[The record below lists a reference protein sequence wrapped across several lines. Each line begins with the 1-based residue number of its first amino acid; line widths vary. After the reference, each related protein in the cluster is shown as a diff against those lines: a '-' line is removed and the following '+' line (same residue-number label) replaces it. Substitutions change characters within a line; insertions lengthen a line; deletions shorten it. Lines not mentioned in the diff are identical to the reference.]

1 MFVSAWGCGLD
12 LQFFWRKDMARLLV
26 ALGTAGMLA
35 VASAMPAA
43 AAPLTA
49 TPAASAESMV
59 TTVAMKKK
67 VYKKKMVKKH
77 HRHKR
82 VAKVAVAPAPYCFLD
97 RLFRHR

>member
-1 MFVSAWGCGLD
+1 
-12 LQFFWRKDMARLLV
+12 MARLLV
-26 ALGTAGMLA
+26 ALGTAGILA

-49 TPAASAESMV
+49 TPAASADSMV

-67 VYKKKMVKKH
+67 VYKKKLVKKH
-77 HRHKR
+77 HHKH
-82 VAKVAVAPAPYCFLD
+82 VAKVAVAEAPYCLLD

>member
-1 MFVSAWGCGLD
+1 
-12 LQFFWRKDMARLLV
+12 MARFLV

-77 HRHKR
+77 RHKH
-82 VAKVAVAPAPYCFLD
+82 VAKVAVVAAPYCLLD
-97 RLFRHR
+97 HLFRHR

>member
-1 MFVSAWGCGLD
+1 MFVPAWGCGVD
-12 LQFFWRKDMARLLV
+12 LKCFWRKNMARLLV

-49 TPAASAESMV
+49 TPAASAETMV

-67 VYKKKMVKKH
+67 MAKKKMVKKH
-77 HRHKR
+77 HKHKK
-82 VAKVAVAPAPYCFLD
+82 VAKVAVVAAPYCLLD
-97 RLFRHR
+97 ALFHRK

>member
-1 MFVSAWGCGLD
+1 MGMRPRLELLSED
-12 LQFFWRKDMARLLV
+12 NMARLLV

-35 VASAMPAA
+35 IASAMPAA

-67 VYKKKMVKKH
+67 MAKKKMVKKVS
-77 HRHKR
+77 KKK
-82 VAKVAVAPAPYCFLD
+82 VVKVAVAPAPICILD
-97 RLFRHR
+97 ALFHRK

>member
-1 MFVSAWGCGLD
+1 
-12 LQFFWRKDMARLLV
+12 MARLLV

-49 TPAASAESMV
+49 TPAASAETMV

-67 VYKKKMVKKH
+67 IVKKKLVKKH
-77 HRHKR
+77 KHKK
-82 VAKVAVAPAPYCFLD
+82 VAKVAVVAAPYCLLD
-97 RLFRHR
+97 ALFHRK

>member
-12 LQFFWRKDMARLLV
+12 LKCFWRKDMARLLV

-43 AAPLTA
+43 AAPLTV
-49 TPAASAESMV
+49 TPSASADSMV

-67 VYKKKMVKKH
+67 AHKKMVKKH
-77 HRHKR
+77 HRHKH
-82 VAKVAVAPAPYCFLD
+82 VAKVAVVEAPLCLLD
-97 RLFRHR
+97 ALFRHK